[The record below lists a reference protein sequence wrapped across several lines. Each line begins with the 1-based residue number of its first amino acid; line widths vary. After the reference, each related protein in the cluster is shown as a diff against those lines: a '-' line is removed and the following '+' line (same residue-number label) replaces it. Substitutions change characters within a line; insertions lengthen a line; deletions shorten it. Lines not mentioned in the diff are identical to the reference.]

1 MPFIIYRNQ
10 EIPQIRE
17 KRMTFLFPESVLAF
31 IELQPQE
38 KLFNFQMWQEHK
50 SSRVNPNL
58 H

>member
-38 KLFNFQMWQEHK
+38 KLFNFQMW
-50 SSRVNPNL
+50 
-58 H
+58 

>member
-38 KLFNFQMWQEHK
+38 KLKLLNVTRAQIL
-50 SSRVNPNL
+50 SC
-58 H
+58 